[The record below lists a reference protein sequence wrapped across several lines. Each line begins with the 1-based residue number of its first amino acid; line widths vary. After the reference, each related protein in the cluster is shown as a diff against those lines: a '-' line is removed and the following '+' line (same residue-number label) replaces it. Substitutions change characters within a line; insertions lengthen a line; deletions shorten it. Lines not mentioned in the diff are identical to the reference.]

1 MSNILSK
8 LTNEQ
13 VSEFLLEN
21 PDFLLQN
28 PALLTQLELQ
38 QHAQGATSLVHIQ
51 QRQLREH
58 NAMLKHKIDELIE
71 HAKENEQIYSLFSE
85 CHRQLW
91 TNYDFKTLAVN
102 LRNIICT
109 NAAISECH
117 LLKYDTKFDDLITHR
132 LMNDGTYLGRVS
144 QQERDLLFRPQ
155 TQSTALYL
163 IGNSKHPVAILAF
176 GSDDANHFEP
186 AKDSLF
192 VLEFVRSLQLRLLEL
207 ELA

>member
-1 MSNILSK
+1 MSKITK
-8 LTNEQ
+8 QQ
-13 VSEFLLEN
+13 VSDFLADN

-28 PALLTQLELQ
+28 PDLLTQLELQ

-58 NAMLKHKIDELIE
+58 NTKLKAQIEQLIE
-71 HAKENEQIYSLFSE
+71 QATENESIYRLFSQ

-91 TNYDFKTLAVN
+91 TNYDFKTLAIN

-109 NAAISECH
+109 NPAISECH
-117 LLKYDTKFDDLITHR
+117 LVRYEAKYDALIEHR
-132 LMNDGTYLGRVS
+132 LKDTGTYLGRVS
-144 QQERDLLFRPQ
+144 QQERDLLFAEQ

-163 IGNSKHPVAILAF
+163 ICNNQHPVAILAF
-176 GSDDANHFEP
+176 GSLDANHFEP
-186 AKDSLF
+186 AKDSFF

-207 ELA
+207 QLELA